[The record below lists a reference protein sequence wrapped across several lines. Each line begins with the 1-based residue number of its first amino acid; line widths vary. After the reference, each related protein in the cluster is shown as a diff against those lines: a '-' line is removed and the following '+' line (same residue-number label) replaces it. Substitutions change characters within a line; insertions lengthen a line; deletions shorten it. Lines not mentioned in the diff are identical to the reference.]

1 MSFRIDITNLH
12 SQMGNNSS
20 LVSLQGLQ
28 GNLSNLA
35 LRLAHEH
42 LTRCSQ
48 HLFILAL
55 DLYLEK

>member
-1 MSFRIDITNLH
+1 
-12 SQMGNNSS
+12 MGNNGS
-20 LVSLQGLQ
+20 LVSLQSLQ

-48 HLFILAL
+48 HLLILAL
-55 DLYLEK
+55 DLYLEMEMRRKYNVSKEK